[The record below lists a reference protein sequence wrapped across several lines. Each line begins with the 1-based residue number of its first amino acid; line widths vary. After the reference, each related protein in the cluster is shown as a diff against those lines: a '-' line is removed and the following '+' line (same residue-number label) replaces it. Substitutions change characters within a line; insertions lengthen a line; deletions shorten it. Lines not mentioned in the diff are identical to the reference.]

1 MKQPCFCPWAG
12 ILPPWVFVFHLV
24 ASHFH
29 IRWRIDLSFFWPV
42 SLFASFPS
50 LSHRASL
57 TDRDWRAGVLEDS
70 WIVQGLVHQIKW
82 ERE

>member
-1 MKQPCFCPWAG
+1 MGVRLSSCGFS
-12 ILPPWVFVFHLV
+12 F
-24 ASHFH
+24 SHTLE
-29 IRWRIDLSFFWPV
+29 DLSFFWPV
-42 SLFASFPS
+42 SLFAPFPS

-57 TDRDWRAGVLEDS
+57 TDRDWRADVLEDS

>member
-1 MKQPCFCPWAG
+1 MGVRLSSCGFSFSHTLEDRSLLL
-12 ILPPWVFVFHLV
+12 LPM
-24 ASHFH
+24 
-29 IRWRIDLSFFWPV
+29 